1 MLTGP
6 SGLTVELCYQRYG
19 TGKNGWSVRWGQSEF
34 CGRAVFLPIGRRQ
47 LFRPLLYTVKN
58 ILTWVMFA
66 WYLSCSIDPS
76 RGRRHDHLDGRTQ
89 TRQIWLHQSAW
100 LPTAIISFW
109 FFVWSCRTGFRTL
122 IFFGKIVSV
131 GQLCSRGKGRL
142 FLICL
147 WIGQKL
153 LLDPRAPVNSVP

>member
-19 TGKNGWSVRWGQSEF
+19 TGKNGWSVRWCQSEF

-76 RGRRHDHLDGRTQ
+76 RGRRHDHLDGRTP
-89 TRQIWLHQSAW
+89 TRQTWLHRRAW
-100 LPTAIISFW
+100 LPTAILYCLTEVHTKAKRSMGATDKGSEGMRK
-109 FFVWSCRTGFRTL
+109 FFVSHVCGPLCRRLGL
-122 IFFGKIVSV
+122 NPVSASSFGNMTV
-131 GQLCSRGKGRL
+131 
-142 FLICL
+142 
-147 WIGQKL
+147 
-153 LLDPRAPVNSVP
+153 